1 MANSETYA
9 NSSASH
15 MKSPSR
21 MDTLS
26 VFETSPM
33 LKRVK
38 ISEEEEKQA
47 SGGVNFQLGESEMTA
62 QSTESLLRKSKRKKK
77 KSKILRE
84 AMGECDE
91 EAIAAPVQSQKKCKE
106 TKEITKILELEDKV
120 LKREEHIPV
129 HKNQSYLVEYEYDFG
144 SKDIELVCFC
154 QTISYGDMVA

>member
-1 MANSETYA
+1 
-9 NSSASH
+9 
-15 MKSPSR
+15 

-47 SGGVNFQLGESEMTA
+47 PGGVGFQLGESEMAA
-62 QSTESLLRKSKRKKK
+62 QSSESMLRKSKRKKK

-84 AMGECDE
+84 AMGECDDE
-91 EAIAAPVQSQKKCKE
+91 TVVTLVKNQKKSKE
-106 TKEITKILELEDKV
+106 TKEITRILDLEDKV
-120 LKREEHIPV
+120 MKREEHIPV
-129 HKNQSYLVEYEYDFG
+129 YKNANYLVEYEYDFG
-144 SKDIELVCFC
+144 TKDIELVCFC